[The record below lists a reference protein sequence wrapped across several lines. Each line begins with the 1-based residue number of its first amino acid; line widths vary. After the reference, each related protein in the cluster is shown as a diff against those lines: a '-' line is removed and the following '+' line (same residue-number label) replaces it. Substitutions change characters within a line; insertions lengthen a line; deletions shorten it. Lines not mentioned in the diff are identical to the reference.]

1 MPMIVS
7 MGYTGKLLKNSKR
20 KFHHNSIPQKVI
32 PKIVSMVVHTIV
44 IKKRTAKLE
53 NLFSLEYHFL
63 KNLSQ
68 RSYQWSR
75 QRNYLK
81 K

>member
-1 MPMIVS
+1 

-20 KFHHNSIPQKVI
+20 KFHQNSIPQKVI
-32 PKIVSMVVHTIV
+32 PKIVSMVVHTKG
-44 IKKRTAKLE
+44 IKKRNAKLE

-63 KNLSQ
+63 KNISQ

-75 QRNYLK
+75 QRKNFK